1 MVVALGAVAA
11 LAPVVARRV
20 PGTPLAD
27 ALGGVQALILI
38 LATCFACVW
47 WPLVMIYEWLT
58 LSGIKAAARR
68 AGAGRPQPAAR
79 GLSARFA
86 LYVVFM
92 VCIAAVIVLAAL
104 DPLSQRFVTVLVF
117 TFDVSIAISL
127 WLTAAWTAR
136 NARTPARAVGPF
148 VQR

>member
-1 MVVALGAVAA
+1 MAVALGGVAA
-11 LAPVVARRV
+11 LATVVTRWI

-27 ALGGVQALILI
+27 TLCTLQALVLI
-38 LATCFACVW
+38 LATCFACAW

-58 LSGIKAAARR
+58 LSGVKAAARK

-92 VCIAAVIVLAAL
+92 ARIAVVIVMAAIG
-104 DPLSQRFVTVLVF
+104 PLSQRFVTVLVY

-136 NARTPARAVGPF
+136 HARTPARAVGPF